1 MKEPIFVTGI
11 GTGIGKT
18 LVSAIVVE
26 TLQADYWK
34 PVQAGIEPETDSD
47 WVRKNVTNINSIVHP
62 ECYRLQEAASPHLAA
77 RIENSFINVQE
88 ICAHIPIYSSNLI
101 VEGAGGLLVPLNETE
116 FIADLILAL
125 RSRVV
130 LVSRNYLGSINHSLL
145 TAAECRRRGIPVMGW
160 FFVGYE
166 SSYEKE
172 ISGWSDLPVIASL
185 PHVADPGK
193 RFIKAMA
200 EFHRESITNLLC

>member
-1 MKEPIFVTGI
+1 MNDPIFVTGI

-26 TLQADYWK
+26 TLQSDYWK
-34 PVQAGIEPETDSD
+34 PVQAGIQPVTDSD
-47 WVRKNVTNINSIVHP
+47 WVRKNVTNFTSIIHP
-62 ECYRLQEAASPHLAA
+62 EYYRLQEAASPHFAA
-77 RIENSFINVQE
+77 RIENSFLSVQE
-88 ICAHIPIYSSNLI
+88 ICAHIPSYSSNLI

-130 LVSRNYLGSINHSLL
+130 LVSRNYIGSINHSLL
-145 TAAECRRRGIPVMGW
+145 TAAECRRKGIPVLGW
-160 FFVGYE
+160 FFIGYE
-166 SSYEKE
+166 STYEME
-172 ISGWSDLPVIASL
+172 ISAWSNLPVIASV
-185 PHVADPGK
+185 PHVVDPGK
-193 RFIKAMA
+193 TFIKAMA

>member
-1 MKEPIFVTGI
+1 MKDPIFVTGI

-18 LVSAIVVE
+18 IVSAILAE
-26 TLQADYWK
+26 ALTADYWK
-34 PVQAGIEPETDSD
+34 PVQAGIELVSDSE
-47 WVRKNVTNINSIVHP
+47 WVKNNVTNIKSIVHP
-62 ECYRLQEAASPHLAA
+62 EYYRLQESASPHFSA
-77 RIENSFINVQE
+77 RNEYIFLSVQE
-88 ICAHIPIYSSNLI
+88 ICAHIPSYSCNLI

-145 TAAECRRRGIPVMGW
+145 TAAECRRKGIPVLGW
-160 FFVGYE
+160 VFIGYE
-166 SSYEKE
+166 SIYEKE
-172 ISGWSDLPVIASL
+172 ISAWSNLPVIASV
-185 PHVADPGK
+185 PHVKDPGK
-193 RFIKAMA
+193 SFIKAMA

>member
-18 LVSAIVVE
+18 LVSAIVAE

-34 PVQAGIEPETDSD
+34 PVQAGTQPLTDSD
-47 WVRKNVTNINSIVHP
+47 WVRRNLTNTKSIIHP
-62 ECYRLQEAASPHLAA
+62 ECYCLQEPASPHFAA
-77 RIENSFINVQE
+77 RLENSFINVQE
-88 ICAHIPIYSSNLI
+88 ICAHIPTYSNNLI
-101 VEGAGGLLVPLNETE
+101 VEGAGGLLVPLNETA

-145 TAAECRRRGIPVMGW
+145 TAAECRRRGVPVLGW
-160 FFVGYE
+160 FFIGYE

-172 ISGWSDLPVIASL
+172 IGGWSDLPVIASV
-185 PHVADPGK
+185 PQVSDPGK
-193 RFIKAMA
+193 TFIKAMA